1 MPRIAL
7 VAAVGILLALGGGW
21 LWLRDSSLVA
31 VQRVSVV
38 GAGGP
43 DAGQIR
49 AALRVAG
56 RGMTT
61 LDVNMSALR
70 TAVSPFPV
78 VKDLRVSTHFP
89 HGMVIRVIEQVP
101 VAVVVAD
108 GRRIAVAG
116 DGTLLRD
123 ARLGASLPLLAVR
136 LLPGGT
142 RVTDPRTLSV
152 LAVLGAAPWQL
163 LGHVTTASST
173 ANHGVVLDLR
183 QGPRLY
189 FGDTTL
195 LAAKWIAADDVLAD
209 PGSDG
214 ASYVDVTDPY
224 RPAAG
229 TASATSATA
238 ASGGSSAP
246 IAPAASGGSSAS
258 DPQTATATGVPGA

>member
-7 VAAVGILLALGGGW
+7 VAAVGLLLALGGAW

-38 GAGGP
+38 GASGP
-43 DAGQIR
+43 DARQIR

-78 VKDLRVSTHFP
+78 VKDLRVSTQFP

-101 VAVVVAD
+101 VAFVVAD
-108 GRRIAVAG
+108 GRRVAVAG
-116 DGTLLRD
+116 DGTVLRD
-123 ARLGASLPLLAVR
+123 VRPAASLPQVSVR

-142 RVTDPRTLSV
+142 RVTDSRALSV

-163 LGHVTTASST
+163 LSHVTAASST
-173 ANHGVVLDLR
+173 ANHGVVLELR

-189 FGDTTL
+189 FGDAA
-195 LAAKWIAADDVLAD
+195 LA
-209 PGSDG
+209 
-214 ASYVDVTDPY
+214 
-224 RPAAG
+224 
-229 TASATSATA
+229 
-238 ASGGSSAP
+238 GGQMDRR
-246 IAPAASGGSSAS
+246 G
-258 DPQTATATGVPGA
+258 